1 MTVRNATT
9 LLVTIFALTSP
20 AAFPAPEPEFIP
32 QVAPGG
38 FTGKHGELL
47 VLYPA
52 KGKISILDE
61 TGQFTLVGR
70 YLYDLVRDPKKYEA
84 HLRYVMSSDSGNW
97 EMLVAPAYR
106 GTAMKNYS
114 TVHRLIRNF
123 PKVCELVQN
132 AKELPDD
139 AKRELMSPQ
148 WIEGVENAYRDMINE
163 DGLLALGN
171 NTSDM
176 ALVFHLLRT
185 GFGAA
190 KLRPEKIYTL
200 PHAQALVRTLL
211 TDPSIQNVSDQWLPA
226 SDAYIDG
233 CVKSNQKLGSFDP
246 VLVKDGSV
254 FFTGGLFIGW
264 KGARPSLHGTWDG
277 LAIINTLFK
286 YYPEPDPAKPT
297 SIFHLWAK
305 EPAEKKVQTRE
316 ALFTLRRR
324 LWLDYKEKRGPSY
337 CTIVGGEPTED
348 IKQPTEVPTLKDN
361 AGYKQDEMAHWAV
374 LCWEEMFGNPDRNT
388 NDGVQSLLA
397 IVEGKVYKGLKK
409 PTGQQ
414 VPGVYDFPPV
424 GRDAEADDSK

>member
-1 MTVRNATT
+1 MTVRYVATS
-9 LLVTIFALTSP
+9 LVTIIALTSP
-20 AAFPAPEPEFIP
+20 AACSAPRKEFIP

-61 TGQFTLVGR
+61 TGGFTLVGR
-70 YLYDLVRDPKKYEA
+70 YLYDLIRNPKNYEA
-84 HLRYVMSSDSGNW
+84 HLRHVMSSDSGNW

-114 TVHRLIRNF
+114 TVHRMIRNF
-123 PKVCELVQN
+123 PLVCALIQSAKV
-132 AKELPDD
+132 LPDD
-139 AKRELMSPQ
+139 AKPGLMSPQ
-148 WIEGVENAYRDMINE
+148 WIEGIEKAYRDMIND
-163 DGLLALGN
+163 DGLLALGR

-200 PHAQALVRTLL
+200 PHAQTLVRTLL
-211 TDPSIQNVSDQWLPA
+211 TDPSILNVSDHWLPA
-226 SDAYIDG
+226 TDAYIDG
-233 CVKSNQKLGSFDP
+233 CLKSNQKLGNFDP
-246 VLVKDGSV
+246 VLVKEGNV

-264 KGARPSLHGTWDG
+264 KGARPSLHGTRDG

-286 YYPEPDPAKPT
+286 YYPESDQAKPT

-305 EPAEKKVQTRE
+305 EPAAKRAQTRE

-324 LWLDYKEKRGPSY
+324 LWLDYQKNRGPSY
-337 CTIVGGEPTED
+337 CTIVGGKPTED
-348 IKQPTEVPTLKDN
+348 VKEPSEVPTLKDN
-361 AGYKQDEMAHWAV
+361 AGYKQDEMAHWSL

-388 NDGVQSLLA
+388 KDGVQSLLA
-397 IVEGKVYKGLKK
+397 ILENRVYKDLKK

-414 VPGVYDFPPV
+414 VPGVYDFPLA
-424 GRDAEADDSK
+424 GKDAEADDSQ